1 MVGTVEGILGMRPN
15 SEGLVIDP
23 SIPSEWK
30 EFEIQKTFRD
40 KKLHITVKNP
50 SGKESGVTKLVINGS
65 EVAGNFVDA
74 GVLKDTNEIEV
85 IM

>member
-1 MVGTVEGILGMRPN
+1 MRPN

-23 SIPSEWK
+23 SIPSDWK
-30 EFEIQKTFRD
+30 EFEIQKTFRG

-65 EVAGNFVDA
+65 ETAGNFVDA

>member
-23 SIPSEWK
+23 SIPSDWK
-30 EFEIQKTFRD
+30 EFEIQKTFRG

-50 SGKESGVTKLVINGS
+50 SGKESGVTKLVINGI
-65 EVAGNFVDA
+65 ETAGNFVDA
-74 GVLKDTNEIEV
+74 GILKDTNEIEV